1 MAYTFKFSVGKISID
16 AIEIGTAEGITVTF
30 DGAPVDFYGGDY
42 RYPMAIELGNQSCE
56 ITVDCAEFNLEN
68 FPKDDGGS
76 PAIWLTN
83 AYVDLTLVAG
93 PNGGGLV
100 GTIEH
105 CKVVSYEVTSIQE
118 DFVKA
123 SLVLRKAQK
132 IA

>member
-1 MAYTFKFSVGKISID
+1 MSYIFKFSVGKIKINET
-16 AIEIGTAEGITVTF
+16 EIGTAEGITVTF
-30 DGAPVDFYGGDY
+30 DGSPVDFYGGDY

-56 ITVDCAEFNLEN
+56 ISIDSAEFNLEN

-83 AYVDLTLVAG
+83 QYVDVELLAG

-100 GTIEH
+100 GTIEN
-105 CKVVSYEVTSIQE
+105 CKVTSYEVTSTQD
-118 DFVKA
+118 DFIRGT
-123 SLVLRKAQK
+123 LVLRKAQK